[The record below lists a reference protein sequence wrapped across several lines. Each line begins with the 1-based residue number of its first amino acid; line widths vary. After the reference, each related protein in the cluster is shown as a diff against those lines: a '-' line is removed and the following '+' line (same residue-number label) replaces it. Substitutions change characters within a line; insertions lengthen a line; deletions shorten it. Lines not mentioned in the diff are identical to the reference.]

1 MNPSEIS
8 EDLNVLLI
16 RFLDFLYLE
25 RNLSLNTVKSYRI
38 DLNLFF
44 AYVESKSRPSLR
56 DVDQNLIIDYFS
68 FARRTGLS
76 HRTISRYLSSI
87 RSFYKFL
94 IDEDVVQKNPAVNLN
109 SPKKGINLPE
119 YLTLEEVELLLSMPK
134 ENTVLGLRDR
144 TIIELMYSCGL
155 RVSEVVDLKITSA
168 DFNRGCILIFGK
180 GKKERLVPFG
190 EKAKKLLDRYIKWA
204 RGILLKGRISES
216 LFLNFRGEPLSR
228 KGMWKIIKGYAR
240 ETGIKKNIKPHI
252 LRHSFGTHLIQNGA
266 DLRAVQELLGHAD
279 ISTTQI
285 YTHLDKGT
293 LIDVHRRH
301 HPLESGAAKRQ
312 PHPELSDPLRDH
324 LKT

>member
-1 MNPSEIS
+1 MNPSDIS
-8 EDLNVLLI
+8 EDLNVLLA

-38 DLNLFF
+38 DLKLFF
-44 AYVESKSRPSLR
+44 AYVESKGRPSLR
-56 DVDQNLIIDYFS
+56 DADQNLIIDYFS

-94 IDEDVVQKNPAVNLN
+94 IDEDVVQKNPSVNLN

-119 YLTLEEVELLLSMPK
+119 YLTLEEVDLLLSMPK

-155 RVSEVVDLKITSA
+155 RVSEVVDLKINSA
-168 DFNRGCILIFGK
+168 DFNRGCILVFGK
-180 GKKERLVPFG
+180 GKKERFVPFG

-252 LRHSFGTHLIQNGA
+252 LRHSFGTHLVQNGA

-312 PHPELSDPLRDH
+312 P
-324 LKT
+324 

>member
-1 MNPSEIS
+1 MNPNTVSVKP
-8 EDLNVLLI
+8 NVLLA

-25 RNLSLNTVKSYRI
+25 KNLSLNTVKSYRA
-38 DLNLFF
+38 DLKLFF
-44 AYVESKSRPSLR
+44 AYVESKGSRSISN
-56 DVDQNLIIDYFS
+56 VDQNLIIDYFS
-68 FARRTGLS
+68 FARKTGLS

-94 IDEDVVQKNPAVNLN
+94 IDENVVQKDPAINLI
-109 SPKKGINLPE
+109 SPKKGVNFPE
-119 YLTLEEVELLLSMPK
+119 YLTLEEVDLLLSMPK

-144 TIIELMYSCGL
+144 AIIELMYSCGL
-155 RVSEVVDLKITSA
+155 RVSEVVDLKIGSV
-168 DFNRGCILIFGK
+168 DFNRGCILVFGK
-180 GKKERLVPFG
+180 GKKERIVPFG
-190 EKAKKLLDRYIKWA
+190 ERAKKLLIRYTEWA
-204 RGILLKGRISES
+204 RVMLLKGRISES

-301 HPLESGAAKRQ
+301 HPLESGAVK
-312 PHPELSDPLRDH
+312 L
-324 LKT
+324 

>member
-1 MNPSEIS
+1 MNPSDIS
-8 EDLNVLLI
+8 EDLNVLLA

-38 DLNLFF
+38 DLKLFF
-44 AYVESKSRPSLR
+44 AYVESKGRPSLR
-56 DVDQNLIIDYFS
+56 DADQNLIIDYFS

-94 IDEDVVQKNPAVNLN
+94 IDEEVVEKNPAVNLN

-119 YLTLEEVELLLSMPK
+119 YLTLEEVDLLLSMPK

-180 GKKERLVPFG
+180 GKKERFVPFG

-252 LRHSFGTHLIQNGA
+252 LRHSFGTHLVQNGA

-312 PHPELSDPLRDH
+312 PRPELSDPLSDH

>member
-1 MNPSEIS
+1 MNSSDIS
-8 EDLNVLLI
+8 EDLNVLLA

-25 RNLSLNTVKSYRI
+25 RNLSLNTVKSYRT

-94 IDEDVVQKNPAVNLN
+94 IDEDVVQKNPAENLN

-168 DFNRGCILIFGK
+168 DFNSGCILVFGK
-180 GKKERLVPFG
+180 GKKERFVPFG

-252 LRHSFGTHLIQNGA
+252 LRHSFGTHLVQNGA

-293 LIDVHRRH
+293 LIDVHRRY
-301 HPLESGAAKRQ
+301 HPLESGAVKRQ
-312 PHPELSDPLRDH
+312 PRPELSDPLRDH